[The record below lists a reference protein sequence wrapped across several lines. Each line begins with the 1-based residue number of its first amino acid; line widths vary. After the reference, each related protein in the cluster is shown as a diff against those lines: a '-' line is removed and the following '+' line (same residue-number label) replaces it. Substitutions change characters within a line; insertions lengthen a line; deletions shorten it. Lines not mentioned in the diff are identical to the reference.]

1 MDRIS
6 QLRMENINM
15 IKYMHYHL
23 NGITLYFI
31 LIPAILFIFSCSE
44 PFSTLLF
51 EQVEI
56 YPENDGTNMGFAYG
70 DINSDGNIDLI
81 THEGA
86 GGGNI
91 CWYESSA
98 NKGHWNEHIID
109 TIGPEGT
116 HFSVG
121 DLEVGDIDNDGDI
134 DVLAFE
140 HPGEWSFNYTG
151 KKLPTNIYWYENIEN
166 GNQWQPHYIDQVPDF
181 VKDVE
186 LLHLDTNN
194 RLDIITITY
203 IDDHNFSVFR
213 QDTADHW
220 KHVQNFSIDNL
231 HEGMDSGDID
241 GDGDLDVAFNGYWA
255 ENPGGNLEEKWNVH
269 VIANKWHNQSGD
281 WRMNATKVYCKDITG
296 DGIVEVFISHSEDKG
311 YHIAWYETIFK
322 DGRIYWEENI
332 IGNGFTA
339 VHTLQVG
346 DIDNDNDFDV
356 LIGENGDQSLKS
368 GDKKKQVRIF
378 LNQGDN
384 KSWQEEYFSDEGL
397 YNGLL
402 LDLNN
407 DGLLDIGGTS
417 GHEKDPYNIWFNQ
430 GKYNK

>member
-1 MDRIS
+1 MKRQNTFKHI
-6 QLRMENINM
+6 INQ
-15 IKYMHYHL
+15 ITRNTAHL
-23 NGITLYFI
+23 WVVIIII
-31 LIPAILFIFSCSE
+31 LVSSCSE
-44 PFSTLLF
+44 PSSALLF
-51 EQVEI
+51 EQTEI
-56 YPENDGTNMGFAYG
+56 YPENNGTIMGFAFG
-70 DINSDGNIDLI
+70 DINDDGAVDLI

-86 GGGNI
+86 GGGAI
-91 CWYESSA
+91 TWYESPA
-98 NKGHWNEHIID
+98 FEGNWKKHEID
-109 TIGPEGT
+109 TAGPNGT

-151 KKLPTNIYWYENIEN
+151 KELTTNIYWYENFDN
-166 GNQWQPHYIDQVPDF
+166 GTLWKPHYIGQVPDF

-213 QDTADHW
+213 QDTGDHW
-220 KHVQNFSIDNL
+220 THVQNFSIDNL

-241 GDGDLDVAFNGYWA
+241 GDGNIDVAFNGYWA
-255 ENPGGNLEEKWNVH
+255 ENPGGNLEGKWNVH
-269 VIANKWHNQSGD
+269 VISNKWHNQSGD

-296 DGIVEVFISHSEDKG
+296 NRKVEVFISHSEDKG
-311 YHIAWYETIFK
+311 YAVAWYETVFK
-322 DGRIYWEENI
+322 DGRIQWKENI

-346 DIDNDNDFDV
+346 DIDNDGDFDV
-356 LIGENGDQSLKS
+356 LIGENGDHGVK
-368 GDKKKQVRIF
+368 GDDKKKQVRIF

-384 KSWQEEYFSDEGL
+384 KNWQEEYFSDEGL

-402 LDLNN
+402 MDLNN

-417 GHEKDPYNIWFNQ
+417 GHEKDPYYIWFNLGENIEQ
-430 GKYNK
+430 DK